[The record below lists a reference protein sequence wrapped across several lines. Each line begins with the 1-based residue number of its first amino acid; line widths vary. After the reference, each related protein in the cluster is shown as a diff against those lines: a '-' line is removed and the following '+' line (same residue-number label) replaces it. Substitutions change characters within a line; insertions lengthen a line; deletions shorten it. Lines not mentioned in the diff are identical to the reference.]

1 MQAELLPITLALASF
16 FQLPRQQRLVTPLP
30 VGLLPHL
37 VAQHLL
43 LATHHSL
50 HLATSLSTRN
60 GALIP
65 TPLAILQVVE
75 PAQLPPRQQQF
86 SVEQPLL
93 FLPIPYLYRLHLCA
107 LE

>member
-30 VGLLPHL
+30 VGLLPH
-37 VAQHLL
+37 
-43 LATHHSL
+43 
-50 HLATSLSTRN
+50 
-60 GALIP
+60 
-65 TPLAILQVVE
+65 VVE

-93 FLPIPYLYRLHLCA
+93 FLPIPLPIPVTPLRIGMMAPITTPQVLPIHRVDRSPAISPL
-107 LE
+107 LPSGPPTLIP